1 MTGDKATKTAIAGG
15 ATSLLTL
22 RRILLVTGLLV
33 SGAVTWMLL
42 WTGDTYRNF
51 AIETL
56 NNSVSGTVNFF
67 VGSRIATDYAAKI
80 TPIANEWSRLGSL
93 VKSYQ
98 ENDQTR
104 MQAELDI
111 LSNAREVVQGDVN
124 LIDAIAYDQEFNEL
138 ATSKANL
145 GASVTDDP
153 EVKAFLANRQKA
165 EARKPASFMWATA
178 DGRPVFSLIL
188 PVGGFRAVGFLE
200 IITAPLPQ
208 LAGIGKVLG
217 GNFQIL
223 DNSGTVL
230 FESREAPAEAQ
241 VATETETETAPASTA
256 DATGAASEGSATEAA
271 SDTASPQSSISDTYR
286 AAVDVVISDGRGGVW
301 AEARFDRDVSDFY
314 AQTDSLRLL
323 SIEIL
328 VGVLL
333 AGWIAGWILLRTT
346 VLRNLRAFARAM
358 TSISSGDTNVILPVV
373 GNDEIG
379 EMKKALIALRESV
392 RQALILQ
399 NMVENTPTMTAM
411 IRPDGKPSYLNASAQ
426 LYLGG
431 TTATISGDFLNLG
444 PDFQTKLADPSN
456 LPFTEVIQTERGY
469 LDVLAAPVRDKD
481 DVLLGTMLAWNDV
494 SEREESKIAVTEMMA
509 EVSRVAQSV
518 TEQSEGLL
526 RLASELSNQSEN
538 TVQQSGSALDVSR
551 EAASNTRNVATAVE
565 ELSSSIAEINRQ
577 ATEASTVTGRAREE
591 AEESQRN
598 IGSLEKASAEIGSI
612 IDLINDIAH
621 RTKLLSLNATI
632 EAERAGEL
640 GKGFAVVANE
650 VKSLADQTANATGQI
665 GDLTTAIQEEVQ
677 KAAHSIS
684 TVGEVIHQV
693 NDIQSTIT
701 HSVDEQ
707 RRATGEISENVQ
719 RIAAGAG
726 SMDEMITFVNDGAQG
741 TGRNAHDLNTA
752 SHNLSEVARN
762 LSEKMR
768 EFSERM
774 KLT

>member
-1 MTGDKATKTAIAGG
+1 MTGDKAAKTAIAGG

-67 VGSRIATDYAAKI
+67 VGSRIATDYADKI

-104 MQAELDI
+104 MQAELNI

-124 LIDAIAYDQEFNEL
+124 LIGAISYDQEFNQL
-138 ATSKANL
+138 ATSEANL

-153 EVKAFLANRQKA
+153 DVKAYLIGRDKA
-165 EARKPASFMWATA
+165 EARKPASFMWATP

-200 IITAPLPQ
+200 VITDPLPQ

-223 DNSGTVL
+223 DNSGNVL
-230 FESREAPAEAQ
+230 FESLEAP
-241 VATETETETAPASTA
+241 TETETETAPPAEG
-256 DATGAASEGSATEAA
+256 DAATENSGDAA
-271 SDTASPQSSISDTYR
+271 PESSSDAPAPETAKAGDTHR
-286 AAVDVVISDGRGGVW
+286 AAVEVMISDGRGGVW

-333 AGWIAGWILLRTT
+333 AAWIVGWILLRTT
-346 VLRNLRAFARAM
+346 VLRNLRAFAGAM
-358 TSISSGDTNVILPVV
+358 TSISNGDTNVNLPNV

-411 IRPDGKPSYLNASAQ
+411 ILPDGKLSYLNASAQ
-426 LYLGG
+426 DYLGG

-444 PDFQTKLADPSN
+444 SELQAKLGNPNN
-456 LPFTEVIQTERGY
+456 LPFTEIIQTDRGY
-469 LDVLAAPVRDKD
+469 LDILAAPVRDKD
-481 DVLLGTMLAWNDV
+481 NVLLGTMLAWNDV
-494 SEREESKIAVTEMMA
+494 SEREESKIAVTELMA
-509 EVSRVAQSV
+509 EVARVAQSV

-526 RLASELSNQSEN
+526 SLASELTNQSEN
-538 TVQQSGSALDVSR
+538 TVQQSGGALDVSR

-598 IGSLEKASAEIGSI
+598 IGSLEKASSEIGSI

-650 VKSLADQTANATGQI
+650 VKSLADQTASATGQI
-665 GDLTTAIQEEVQ
+665 GDLTAAIQEEVQ

-701 HSVDEQ
+701 QSVDEQ

-726 SMDEMITFVNDGAQG
+726 SMDEMITFVNDGAQS
-741 TGRNAHDLNTA
+741 TGRSAHDLNTA

>member
-1 MTGDKATKTAIAGG
+1 MTGDKAAKTAISGG
-15 ATSLLTL
+15 ANSLLTL

-104 MQAELDI
+104 MKAELDI
-111 LSNAREVVQGDVN
+111 LSNAREVVQGDVH
-124 LIDAIAYDQEFNEL
+124 LIDAISYDQEFNQLTRSE
-138 ATSKANL
+138 ADL
-145 GASVTDDP
+145 GASVTDNPD
-153 EVKAFLANRQKA
+153 VKAYLTSREKA
-165 EARKPASFMWATA
+165 EARKPASFMWATP

-200 IITAPLPQ
+200 VITDPLPQ
-208 LAGIGKVLG
+208 LDGIGKVLG
-217 GNFQIL
+217 GNFEIL
-223 DNSGTVL
+223 DNSGAVL
-230 FESREAPAEAQ
+230 FESLENETPRAE
-241 VATETETETAPASTA
+241 ETATDSNKDADNDTA
-256 DATGAASEGSATEAA
+256 DTTAN
-271 SDTASPQSSISDTYR
+271 SDVATYR
-286 AAVDVVISDGRGGVW
+286 AAVDVTIADGRGGVW
-301 AEARFDRDVSDFY
+301 ATARFDRDVSDFY
-314 AQTDSLRLL
+314 AQTDNLRTL
-323 SIEIL
+323 SIQIL

-333 AGWIAGWILLRTT
+333 AGWIVGWILLRST

-358 TSISSGDTNVILPVV
+358 TAISKGDTNVALPEV

-411 IRPDGKPSYLNASAQ
+411 ILPDGKLSYLNASAQ
-426 LYLGG
+426 TFLGG
-431 TTATISGDFLNLG
+431 DISSITGDFLDLG
-444 PDFQTKLADPSN
+444 AEFQTKLGDPSN
-456 LPFTEVIQTERGY
+456 LPFSEVIQTDRGY
-469 LDVLAAPVRDKD
+469 LDILAAPVRDKD
-481 DVLLGTMLAWNDV
+481 NVLLGTMLAWNDV
-494 SEREESKIAVTEMMA
+494 SEREESRIAVTEMMA
-509 EVSRVAQSV
+509 EVARVAQSV

-526 RLASELSNQSEN
+526 KLASELTNQSEN
-538 TVQQSGSALDVSR
+538 TIQQSGSALDVSR

-577 ATEASTVTGRAREE
+577 ATEASDVTGRAREE

-598 IGSLEKASAEIGSI
+598 IVSLEKASSEIGSI

-665 GDLTTAIQEEVQ
+665 GDLTAAIQQEVQ

-719 RIAAGAG
+719 RIADGAG
-726 SMDEMITFVNDGAQG
+726 SMDELITLVNDGAQG

-752 SHNLSEVARN
+752 SHKLSEVAHN

-768 EFSERM
+768 AFSERM

>member
-1 MTGDKATKTAIAGG
+1 MTGEKAAKTAKSGG
-15 ATSLLTL
+15 VTSLLTL
-22 RRILLVTGLLV
+22 RRILLVIGLLV

-51 AIETL
+51 AVETL

-67 VGSRIATDYAAKI
+67 VGSRVATDYADKI

-104 MQAELDI
+104 MKAELDI
-111 LSNAREVVQGDVN
+111 LSNAREVVQGDVL
-124 LIDAIAYDQEFNEL
+124 LIDAISYDQEFNQL

-145 GASVTDDP
+145 GSSVTDDP
-153 EVKAFLANRQKA
+153 EVKAFLVGRDKG
-165 EARKPASFMWATA
+165 EARKPASFMWTTPE
-178 DGRPVFSLIL
+178 GRPVFSLVL

-200 IITAPLPQ
+200 VITDPLPQ
-208 LAGIGKVLG
+208 LEGIGKVLG

-223 DNSGTVL
+223 DNSGAVL
-230 FESREAPAEAQ
+230 FESLEDG
-241 VATETETETAPASTA
+241 S
-256 DATGAASEGSATEAA
+256 ASEGGEVLSEAEAGTEGEQAATSEDAVD
-271 SDTASPQSSISDTYR
+271 DTGTTHR
-286 AAVDVVISDGRGGVW
+286 AAVDVTISDGRGGVW
-301 AEARFDRDVSDFY
+301 AEARFDRDITDFF
-314 AQTDSLRLL
+314 AQTDDLRTL

-328 VGVLL
+328 IGVLL
-333 AGWIAGWILLRTT
+333 AAWVAGWVLLRTT
-346 VLRNLRAFARAM
+346 VFRNLRGFARAM
-358 TSISSGDTNVILPVV
+358 TSISEGDINVSLPRV
-373 GNDEIG
+373 GSDEIG
-379 EMKKALIALRESV
+379 DMRKALVALRESV
-392 RQALILQ
+392 RQAMILQ
-399 NMVENTPTMTAM
+399 NMVENTPTMTAL
-411 IRPDGKPSYLNASAQ
+411 ISPEGKLTYLNASAQ
-426 LYLGG
+426 EYVGG
-431 TTATISGDFLNLG
+431 TASSVSGDFLKLG
-444 PDFQTKLADPSN
+444 PDFQAKLSNPNN
-456 LPFTEVIQTERGY
+456 LPFNDVIKTERDY

-481 DVLLGTMLAWNDV
+481 NVLLGTMLAWNAV
-494 SEREESKIAVTEMMA
+494 TQREESKIAVAEMMA
-509 EVSRVAQSV
+509 EVARVAQSV

-526 RLASELSNQSEN
+526 SLASELTSQSES
-538 TVQQSGSALDVSR
+538 TVQQSGDALGVSR
-551 EAASNTRNVATAVE
+551 EAASNTQNVATAVE

-577 ATEASTVTGRAREE
+577 ATEASDVTGRAQQQ

-598 IGSLEKASAEIGSI
+598 IGSLEKASSEIGSI

-665 GDLTTAIQEEVQ
+665 GDLTNAIQQEVQ
-677 KAAHSIS
+677 KAAQSIS
-684 TVGEVIHQV
+684 MVGDVIHQV

-707 RRATGEISENVQ
+707 RRATSEISENVQ
-719 RIAAGAG
+719 RIAEGAG
-726 SMDEMITFVNDGAQG
+726 SMDQMIRFVNDGAQG

-752 SHNLSEVARN
+752 SHQLSEVARN

>member
-1 MTGDKATKTAIAGG
+1 
-15 ATSLLTL
+15 
-22 RRILLVTGLLV
+22 
-33 SGAVTWMLL
+33 MLL

-67 VGSRIATDYAAKI
+67 VGSRIATDYADKI

-104 MQAELDI
+104 MQAELNI

-124 LIDAIAYDQEFNEL
+124 LIAAISYDQEFNQL
-138 ATSKANL
+138 ATSEANL
-145 GASVTDDP
+145 GASVTDDAD
-153 EVKAFLANRQKA
+153 VKAYLIGRDKA
-165 EARKPASFMWATA
+165 EARKPASFMWATP

-200 IITAPLPQ
+200 VITDPLPQ

-223 DNSGTVL
+223 DNSGNVL
-230 FESREAPAEAQ
+230 FESLEAPAEAEAEATPAAEGDA
-241 VATETETETAPASTA
+241 ATENGGDAAPEASNDAPEPETSKA
-256 DATGAASEGSATEAA
+256 G
-271 SDTASPQSSISDTYR
+271 DTHR
-286 AAVDVVISDGRGGVW
+286 AAVEVMISDGRGGVW

-333 AGWIAGWILLRTT
+333 AAWIVGWILLRTT
-346 VLRNLRAFARAM
+346 VLRNLRAFAGAM
-358 TSISSGDTNVILPVV
+358 TSISNGDTNVNLPNV

-411 IRPDGKPSYLNASAQ
+411 ILPDGKLSYLNASAQ
-426 LYLGG
+426 EYLGG

-444 PDFQTKLADPSN
+444 SDFQAKLANPNN
-456 LPFTEVIQTERGY
+456 LPFTEIIQTDRGY
-469 LDVLAAPVRDKD
+469 LDILAAPVRDKD
-481 DVLLGTMLAWNDV
+481 NVLLGTMLAWNDV
-494 SEREESKIAVTEMMA
+494 SEREESKIAVTELMA
-509 EVSRVAQSV
+509 EVARVAQSV

-526 RLASELSNQSEN
+526 SLASELTNQSEN
-538 TVQQSGSALDVSR
+538 TVQQSGGALDVSR

-598 IGSLEKASAEIGSI
+598 IGSLEKASSEIGSI

-650 VKSLADQTANATGQI
+650 VKSLADQTASATGQI
-665 GDLTTAIQEEVQ
+665 GDLTAAIQEEVQ

-701 HSVDEQ
+701 QSVDEQ

-726 SMDEMITFVNDGAQG
+726 SMDEMITFVNDGAQS
-741 TGRNAHDLNTA
+741 TGRSAHDLNTA

>member
-1 MTGDKATKTAIAGG
+1 
-15 ATSLLTL
+15 
-22 RRILLVTGLLV
+22 
-33 SGAVTWMLL
+33 MLL

-67 VGSRIATDYAAKI
+67 VGSRIATDYADKI

-104 MQAELDI
+104 MQAELNI

-124 LIDAIAYDQEFNEL
+124 LIAAISYDQEFNQL
-138 ATSKANL
+138 ATSEANL

-153 EVKAFLANRQKA
+153 DVKAYLIGRDKA
-165 EARKPASFMWATA
+165 EARKPASFMWATP

-200 IITAPLPQ
+200 VITDPLPQ

-223 DNSGTVL
+223 DNSGNVL
-230 FESREAPAEAQ
+230 FESLEAPAA
-241 VATETETETAPASTA
+241 AETETAPPAEGDAAPENAGDAAPEASS
-256 DATGAASEGSATEAA
+256 DAPEAETGTH
-271 SDTASPQSSISDTYR
+271 R
-286 AAVDVVISDGRGGVW
+286 AAVEVMISDGRGGVW

-333 AGWIAGWILLRTT
+333 AAWIVGWILLRTT
-346 VLRNLRAFARAM
+346 VLRNLRAFAGAM
-358 TSISSGDTNVILPVV
+358 TSISNGDTNVNLPNV

-411 IRPDGKPSYLNASAQ
+411 ILPDGKLSYLNASAQ
-426 LYLGG
+426 DYLGG

-444 PDFQTKLADPSN
+444 SEFQAKLANPNN
-456 LPFTEVIQTERGY
+456 LPFTEVIQTDRGY
-469 LDVLAAPVRDKD
+469 LDILAAPVRDKD
-481 DVLLGTMLAWNDV
+481 NVLLGTMLAWNDV
-494 SEREESKIAVTEMMA
+494 SEREESKIAVTELMA
-509 EVSRVAQSV
+509 EVARVAQSV

-526 RLASELSNQSEN
+526 SLASELTNQSEN
-538 TVQQSGSALDVSR
+538 TVQQSGGALDVSR
-551 EAASNTRNVATAVE
+551 ETASNTRNVATAVE

-598 IGSLEKASAEIGSI
+598 IGSLEKASSEIGSI
-612 IDLINDIAH
+612 INLINDIAH

-650 VKSLADQTANATGQI
+650 VKSLADQTASATGQI
-665 GDLTTAIQEEVQ
+665 GDLTAAIQEEVQ

-701 HSVDEQ
+701 QSVDEQ

-726 SMDEMITFVNDGAQG
+726 SMDEMITFVNDGAQS
-741 TGRNAHDLNTA
+741 TGRSAHDLNTA

>member
-1 MTGDKATKTAIAGG
+1 
-15 ATSLLTL
+15 
-22 RRILLVTGLLV
+22 
-33 SGAVTWMLL
+33 MLL

-67 VGSRIATDYAAKI
+67 VGSRIATDYADKI

-104 MQAELDI
+104 MQAELNI

-124 LIDAIAYDQEFNEL
+124 LIGAISYDQEFNQL
-138 ATSKANL
+138 ATSEANL

-153 EVKAFLANRQKA
+153 DVKAYLIGRDKA
-165 EARKPASFMWATA
+165 EARKPASFMWATP

-200 IITAPLPQ
+200 VITDPLPQ

-223 DNSGTVL
+223 DNSGNVL
-230 FESREAPAEAQ
+230 FESLEAPAEAE
-241 VATETETETAPASTA
+241 AETAPTA
-256 DATGAASEGSATEAA
+256 EGDAAPENGGDATPEASN
-271 SDTASPQSSISDTYR
+271 DTPAPETAKAGDTHR
-286 AAVDVVISDGRGGVW
+286 AAVEVMISDGRGGVW

-333 AGWIAGWILLRTT
+333 AAWIVGWILLRTT
-346 VLRNLRAFARAM
+346 VLRNLRAFAGAM
-358 TSISSGDTNVILPVV
+358 TSISNGDTNVNLPNV

-411 IRPDGKPSYLNASAQ
+411 ILPDGKLSYLNASAQ
-426 LYLGG
+426 DYLGG

-444 PDFQTKLADPSN
+444 SDFQAKLANPNN
-456 LPFTEVIQTERGY
+456 LPFTEIIQTDRGY
-469 LDVLAAPVRDKD
+469 LDILAAPVRDKD
-481 DVLLGTMLAWNDV
+481 NVLLGTMLAWNDV
-494 SEREESKIAVTEMMA
+494 SEREESKIAVTELMA
-509 EVSRVAQSV
+509 EVARVAQSV

-526 RLASELSNQSEN
+526 SLASELTNQSEN
-538 TVQQSGSALDVSR
+538 TVQQSGGALDVSR

-598 IGSLEKASAEIGSI
+598 IGSLEKASSEIGSI

-650 VKSLADQTANATGQI
+650 VKSLADQTASATGQI
-665 GDLTTAIQEEVQ
+665 GDLTAAIQEEVQ

-701 HSVDEQ
+701 QSVDEQ

-726 SMDEMITFVNDGAQG
+726 SMDEMITFVNDGAQS
-741 TGRNAHDLNTA
+741 TGRSAHDLNTA

>member
-1 MTGDKATKTAIAGG
+1 
-15 ATSLLTL
+15 
-22 RRILLVTGLLV
+22 
-33 SGAVTWMLL
+33 MLL

-67 VGSRIATDYAAKI
+67 VGSRIATDYADKI

-104 MQAELDI
+104 MQAELNI

-124 LIDAIAYDQEFNEL
+124 LIGAISYDQEFNQL
-138 ATSKANL
+138 ATSEANL

-153 EVKAFLANRQKA
+153 DVKAYLIGRDKA
-165 EARKPASFMWATA
+165 EARKPASFMWATP

-200 IITAPLPQ
+200 VITDPLPQ

-223 DNSGTVL
+223 DNSGNVL
-230 FESREAPAEAQ
+230 FESLEAPAAAEAEAAPTAEGDAAPENAGDAAPEASNE
-241 VATETETETAPASTA
+241 VPAPETAKA
-256 DATGAASEGSATEAA
+256 G
-271 SDTASPQSSISDTYR
+271 DTHR
-286 AAVDVVISDGRGGVW
+286 AAVEVMISDGRGGVW

-333 AGWIAGWILLRTT
+333 AAWIVGWILLRTT
-346 VLRNLRAFARAM
+346 VLRNLRAFAGAM
-358 TSISSGDTNVILPVV
+358 TSISNGDTNVNLPNV

-411 IRPDGKPSYLNASAQ
+411 ILPDGKLSYLNASAQ
-426 LYLGG
+426 DYLGG

-444 PDFQTKLADPSN
+444 SEFQAKLANPNN
-456 LPFTEVIQTERGY
+456 LPFTEIIQTDRGY
-469 LDVLAAPVRDKD
+469 LDILAAPVRDKD
-481 DVLLGTMLAWNDV
+481 NVLLGTMLAWNDV
-494 SEREESKIAVTEMMA
+494 SEREESKIAVTELMA
-509 EVSRVAQSV
+509 EVARVAQSV

-526 RLASELSNQSEN
+526 SLASELTNQSEN
-538 TVQQSGSALDVSR
+538 TVQQSGGALDVSR

-598 IGSLEKASAEIGSI
+598 IGSLEKASSEIGSI

-665 GDLTTAIQEEVQ
+665 GDLTAAIQEEVQ

-701 HSVDEQ
+701 QSVDEQ

-726 SMDEMITFVNDGAQG
+726 SMDEMITFVNDGAQS
-741 TGRNAHDLNTA
+741 TGRSAHDLNTA

>member
-1 MTGDKATKTAIAGG
+1 
-15 ATSLLTL
+15 
-22 RRILLVTGLLV
+22 
-33 SGAVTWMLL
+33 MLL

-67 VGSRIATDYAAKI
+67 VGSRIATDYADKI

-104 MQAELDI
+104 MKAELNI

-124 LIDAIAYDQEFNEL
+124 LLDAVSYDQEFNQL
-138 ATSKANL
+138 AISDANL
-145 GASVTDDP
+145 GASVTDNPD
-153 EVKAFLANRQKA
+153 VKAFLTGREKA
-165 EARKPASFMWATA
+165 EARKPASFMWATP

-200 IITAPLPQ
+200 VITDPLPQ
-208 LAGIGKVLG
+208 LEGIGKVLG

-223 DNSGTVL
+223 DSSGTVL
-230 FESREAPAEAQ
+230 FESLEAPAEAQ
-241 VATETETETAPASTA
+241 AGAAPAGDATAENADAAAPAENPEAPETEAKPA
-256 DATGAASEGSATEAA
+256 DTGGTHR
-271 SDTASPQSSISDTYR
+271 T
-286 AAVDVVISDGRGGVW
+286 AVDVVISDGRGGVW
-301 AEARFDRDVSDFY
+301 AEASFDRDVSDFY

-333 AGWIAGWILLRTT
+333 AGWIVGWILLRTT

-358 TSISSGDTNVILPVV
+358 TSISNGDTNVTLPDV
-373 GNDEIG
+373 GKDEIG

-392 RQALILQ
+392 RQAMILQ

-411 IRPDGKPSYLNASAQ
+411 ILPDGKLSYLNASAQ
-426 LYLGG
+426 DYLGG
-431 TTATISGDFLNLG
+431 TTETISGDFLHLG
-444 PDFQTKLADPSN
+444 AEFQTKLANPNN
-456 LPFTEVIQTERGY
+456 LPFTEIIQTERGY

-481 DVLLGTMLAWNDV
+481 NVLLGTMLAWNDV

-509 EVSRVAQSV
+509 EVARVAQSV

-526 RLASELSNQSEN
+526 SLANELTSQSEN
-538 TVQQSGSALDVSR
+538 TVQQSGSALEVSR
-551 EAASNTRNVATAVE
+551 DAASNTQNVATAVE

-577 ATEASTVTGRAREE
+577 ATEASNVTGRAREE

-665 GDLTTAIQEEVQ
+665 GDLTAAIQQEVQ
-677 KAAHSIS
+677 KAAQSIS

-693 NDIQSTIT
+693 NDIQLTIT

-752 SHNLSEVARN
+752 SHNLSEVAHN

>member
-1 MTGDKATKTAIAGG
+1 MTGDKAAKTAISEG
-15 ATSLLTL
+15 AASLLTL

-51 AIETL
+51 AVETL

-67 VGSRIATDYAAKI
+67 VGSRVATDYGDKI

-104 MQAELDI
+104 MKAELDI
-111 LSNAREVVQGDVN
+111 LSNAREVVQGDLN
-124 LIDAIAYDQEFNEL
+124 LIEAVAYDQEFNQL
-138 ATSKANL
+138 ATSQANL
-145 GASVTDDP
+145 GSSITDDP
-153 EVKAFLANRQKA
+153 EIKAYLMGRDKG
-165 EARKPASFMWATA
+165 EARKPASFMWSTP

-200 IITAPLPQ
+200 IITDPLPT

-223 DNSGTVL
+223 DNSGAVL
-230 FESREAPAEAQ
+230 FESLEDGAAEEGG
-241 VATETETETAPASTA
+241 VAVSEPDESAEGQGDAGSSTT
-256 DATGAASEGSATEAA
+256 DTPKTPATGTH
-271 SDTASPQSSISDTYR
+271 R
-286 AAVDVVISDGRGGVW
+286 AAVDVTISDGRGGVW
-301 AEARFDRDVSDFY
+301 AEARFDRDISDFY
-314 AQTDSLRLL
+314 DQTDSLRTL

-333 AGWIAGWILLRTT
+333 AVWIAGWVLLRST
-346 VLRNLRAFARAM
+346 VFRNLRGFARAM
-358 TSISSGDTNVILPVV
+358 TSISQGDTNVNLPKV

-399 NMVENTPTMTAM
+399 NMVENTPTMTAL
-411 IRPDGKPSYLNASAQ
+411 ISPDGKLSYLNASAQ
-426 LYLGG
+426 EYVGG
-431 TTATISGDFLNLG
+431 TVGSVSEDFLKLG
-444 PDFQTKLADPSN
+444 ADFQAKLANPSN
-456 LPFTEVIQTERGY
+456 LPFSDVIQTDRDY
-469 LDVLAAPVRDKD
+469 LDILAAPVRDKD
-481 DVLLGTMLAWNDV
+481 NVLLGTMLAWNAV
-494 SEREESKIAVTEMMA
+494 TEREESRIAVSEMMV
-509 EVSRVAQSV
+509 EVARVAQSV

-526 RLASELSNQSEN
+526 SLASELTGQSES
-538 TVQQSGSALDVSR
+538 TAEHSGSALDVSR
-551 EAASNTRNVATAVE
+551 EAASNTQNVATAVE

-577 ATEASTVTGRAREE
+577 ASEASSVTGRAQME

-598 IGSLEKASAEIGSI
+598 IGSLEKASSEIGSI

-632 EAERAGEL
+632 EAERAGPL

-650 VKSLADQTANATGQI
+650 VKSLADQTASATGQI
-665 GDLTTAIQEEVQ
+665 GDLTAAIQQEVQ

-684 TVGEVIHQV
+684 TVGDVIHQV

-701 HSVDEQ
+701 QSVDEQ
-707 RRATGEISENVQ
+707 RRATSEISENVQ
-719 RIAAGAG
+719 RIAEGAG
-726 SMDEMITFVNDGAQG
+726 SMDQMIRFVNDGAQG

-752 SHNLSEVARN
+752 SHQLSEMARN
-762 LSEKMR
+762 LSNRMR

>member
-1 MTGDKATKTAIAGG
+1 MTGDKAAKTAIAGG

-67 VGSRIATDYAAKI
+67 VGSRIATDYADKI

-104 MQAELDI
+104 MQAELNI

-124 LIDAIAYDQEFNEL
+124 LIAAISYDQEFNQL
-138 ATSKANL
+138 ATSEANL

-153 EVKAFLANRQKA
+153 DVKAYLIGRDKA
-165 EARKPASFMWATA
+165 EARKPASFMWATP

-200 IITAPLPQ
+200 VITDPLPQ

-223 DNSGTVL
+223 DNSGNVL
-230 FESREAPAEAQ
+230 FESLEAPAEAEAEAAPPAEGDA
-241 VATETETETAPASTA
+241 ATENGGDAAPEASNDAPEAETAKA
-256 DATGAASEGSATEAA
+256 G
-271 SDTASPQSSISDTYR
+271 DTTHR
-286 AAVDVVISDGRGGVW
+286 AAVEVMISDGRGGVW

-333 AGWIAGWILLRTT
+333 AAWIVGWILLRTT
-346 VLRNLRAFARAM
+346 VLRNLRAFAGAM
-358 TSISSGDTNVILPVV
+358 TSISNGDTNVNLPNV

-411 IRPDGKPSYLNASAQ
+411 ILPDGKLSYLNASAQ
-426 LYLGG
+426 DYLGG

-444 PDFQTKLADPSN
+444 SDFQAKLANPNN
-456 LPFTEVIQTERGY
+456 LPFTEIIQTDRGY
-469 LDVLAAPVRDKD
+469 LDILAAPVRDKD
-481 DVLLGTMLAWNDV
+481 NVLLGTMLAWNDV
-494 SEREESKIAVTEMMA
+494 SEREESKIAVTELMA
-509 EVSRVAQSV
+509 EVARVAQSV

-526 RLASELSNQSEN
+526 SLASELTNQSEN
-538 TVQQSGSALDVSR
+538 TVQQSGGALDVSR

-598 IGSLEKASAEIGSI
+598 IGSLEKASSEIGSI

-650 VKSLADQTANATGQI
+650 VKSLADQTASATGQI
-665 GDLTTAIQEEVQ
+665 GDLTAAIQEEVQ

-701 HSVDEQ
+701 QSVDEQ

-726 SMDEMITFVNDGAQG
+726 SMDEMITFVNDGAQS
-741 TGRNAHDLNTA
+741 TGRSAHDLNTA

>member
-1 MTGDKATKTAIAGG
+1 MTGDKAAKTAISGG

-67 VGSRIATDYAAKI
+67 VGSRVATDYADKI

-104 MQAELDI
+104 MKAELDI
-111 LSNAREVVQGDVN
+111 LSNAREVVQGDLT
-124 LIDAIAYDQEFNEL
+124 LIDAIAYDTDFNQL

-153 EVKAFLANRQKA
+153 DVKAFLTGRDKG
-165 EARKPASFMWATA
+165 EARKPASFMWTTP

-200 IITAPLPQ
+200 VITDPLPT

-223 DNSGTVL
+223 DKSGTVL
-230 FESREAPAEAQ
+230 FESLEDGE
-241 VATETETETAPASTA
+241 
-256 DATGAASEGSATEAA
+256 ASEGGTAITQTEDSTDGESAENAQPADAGTTPAHTGE
-271 SDTASPQSSISDTYR
+271 THR
-286 AAVDVVISDGRGGVW
+286 AAVDVTISDGRGGIW
-301 AEARFDRDVSDFY
+301 AEAVFDRDISDFY
-314 AQTDSLRLL
+314 AQTDDLRAL

-328 VGVLL
+328 IGVLL
-333 AGWIAGWILLRTT
+333 AAWVAGWLLLRTT
-346 VLRNLRAFARAM
+346 VFRNLRAFSRAM
-358 TSISSGDTNVILPVV
+358 TSISEGDTNVDLPQV
-373 GNDEIG
+373 GSDEIG
-379 EMKKALIALRESV
+379 DMKKALIALRESV

-399 NMVENTPTMTAM
+399 NMVEHTPTMTAL
-411 IRPDGKPSYLNASAQ
+411 ITPDGKVGYLNASGQEYVGAPASS
-426 LYLGG
+426 L
-431 TTATISGDFLNLG
+431 SGDFLELG
-444 PDFQTKLADPSN
+444 ADFQSRLSNPAN
-456 LPFTEVIQTERGY
+456 LPFTEIIQNKRDY
-469 LDVLAAPVRDKD
+469 LEILAAPVLDKD
-481 DVLLGTMLAWNDV
+481 NALLGTMLAWNAV
-494 SEREESKIAVTEMMA
+494 TEREESKIAVTEMMA
-509 EVSRVAQSV
+509 EVARVAQSV

-526 RLASELSNQSEN
+526 ELASELTDQSQN
-538 TVQQSGSALDVSR
+538 TVQQSGGALDVSR
-551 EAASNTRNVATAVE
+551 EAASNTQNVATAVE

-577 ATEASTVTGRAREE
+577 ATEASDVTGRAQKE

-598 IGSLEKASAEIGSI
+598 IGSLEKASSEIGSI

-665 GDLTTAIQEEVQ
+665 GDLTTAIQQEVQ

-684 TVGEVIHQV
+684 TVGDVIHQV

-701 HSVDEQ
+701 QSVDEQ
-707 RRATGEISENVQ
+707 RRATSEISENVQ
-719 RIAAGAG
+719 RIAEGAG
-726 SMDEMITFVNDGAQG
+726 SMDEMIRFVNEGALG
-741 TGRNAHDLNTA
+741 TGRNAQDLNTA
-752 SHNLSEVARN
+752 SHQLSEMARN
-762 LSEKMR
+762 LSDRMR

>member
-1 MTGDKATKTAIAGG
+1 MTGDKAAKTAISGG
-15 ATSLLTL
+15 AASLLTL

-51 AIETL
+51 AVETL

-67 VGSRIATDYAAKI
+67 VGSRVATDYGAKI

-111 LSNAREVVQGDVN
+111 LSNAREVVQGDVE
-124 LIDAIAYDQEFNEL
+124 LIDAIAYDQEFNKL
-138 ATSKANL
+138 ANSEANL
-145 GASVTDDP
+145 GSSITDDP
-153 EVKAFLANRQKA
+153 DVKAFLIGRDKG
-165 EARKPASFMWATA
+165 EARKPASFMWSTP

-200 IITAPLPQ
+200 VITDPLPQ
-208 LAGIGKVLG
+208 LEGIGKVLG

-223 DNSGTVL
+223 NNSGDVL
-230 FESREAPAEAQ
+230 FESLEGSETAAPAAEAG
-241 VATETETETAPASTA
+241 AEA
-256 DATGAASEGSATEAA
+256 DAAEGSAEEAA
-271 SDTASPQSSISDTYR
+271 TDAPEAAPADDDMTTHR
-286 AAVDVVISDGRGGVW
+286 AAVEFAISDGRGGVW
-301 AEARFDRDVSDFY
+301 AEARFDRDITDFF
-314 AQTDSLRLL
+314 AQTDDLRTL

-333 AGWIAGWILLRTT
+333 AAWIVGWILLRTT

-358 TSISSGDTNVILPVV
+358 TSISKGDTNVDLPQV
-373 GNDEIG
+373 GGDEIG
-379 EMKKALIALRESV
+379 DMKKALIDLRESV

-399 NMVENTPTMTAM
+399 NMVENTPTMTVLVQ
-411 IRPDGKPSYLNASAQ
+411 PDGAIGYVNASAQ
-426 LYLGG
+426 KYTGG
-431 TTATISGDFLNLG
+431 TASSLSGDFLKLG
-444 PDFQTKLADPSN
+444 PEFQSKLSNPDN
-456 LPFTEVIQTERGY
+456 LPFTDVLSTDRGY

-481 DVLLGTMLAWNDV
+481 GVLLGTMLAWNDV
-494 SEREESKIAVTEMMA
+494 TEREESKAAVTEMMA
-509 EVSRVAQSV
+509 EVARVAQSV

-526 RLASELSNQSEN
+526 GLASELTSQSEN
-538 TVQQSGSALDVSR
+538 TAQHSGSALDVSR
-551 EAASNTRNVATAVE
+551 EAASNTQNVATAVE

-577 ATEASTVTGRAREE
+577 ATEASDVTGRAQQE

-598 IGSLEKASAEIGSI
+598 IGSLEKASSEIGSI

-650 VKSLADQTANATGQI
+650 VKSLADQTASATGQI
-665 GDLTTAIQEEVQ
+665 GDLTAAIQSEVQ

-684 TVGEVIHQV
+684 TVGDVIHQV

-707 RRATGEISENVQ
+707 RRATSEISENVQ
-719 RIAAGAG
+719 RIAEGAG
-726 SMDEMITFVNDGAQG
+726 SMDQMIRFVNDGAQG
-741 TGRNAHDLNTA
+741 TGRNAQDLNSA
-752 SHNLSEVARN
+752 SHQLSEVARN

-768 EFSERM
+768 QFSERM

>member
-1 MTGDKATKTAIAGG
+1 MTGDKAAKTAITEG
-15 ATSLLTL
+15 AASLLTL

-51 AIETL
+51 AVETL

-67 VGSRIATDYAAKI
+67 VGSRVATDYGDKI

-104 MQAELDI
+104 MKAELDI
-111 LSNAREVVQGDVN
+111 LSNAREVVQGDLN
-124 LIDAIAYDQEFNEL
+124 LIEAVAYDQEFNQL

-145 GASVTDDP
+145 GSSITDDP
-153 EVKAFLANRQKA
+153 DIKAYLIGRDKG
-165 EARKPASFMWATA
+165 EARKPASFMWSTP

-200 IITAPLPQ
+200 IITDPLPT

-223 DNSGTVL
+223 DNSGAVL
-230 FESREAPAEAQ
+230 FESLEDGAAEEGGAALPKTDEGANEQAVAADAADAGSNAADAPK
-241 VATETETETAPASTA
+241 TA
-256 DATGAASEGSATEAA
+256 DAG
-271 SDTASPQSSISDTYR
+271 PHHR
-286 AAVDVVISDGRGGVW
+286 AAVDVIISDGRGGIW
-301 AEARFDRDVSDFY
+301 AEARFDRDISDFY
-314 AQTDSLRLL
+314 EQTDNLRSL

-333 AGWIAGWILLRTT
+333 AVWIAGWVLLRTT
-346 VLRNLRAFARAM
+346 VFRSLRGFARAM
-358 TSISSGDTNVILPVV
+358 TAISQGDTNVNLPKV

-399 NMVENTPTMTAM
+399 NMVENTPTMTAL
-411 IRPDGKPSYLNASAQ
+411 ISPDGKLSYLNASAQ
-426 LYLGG
+426 EYVGG
-431 TTATISGDFLNLG
+431 TVGSVSEDFLKLG
-444 PDFQTKLADPSN
+444 PDFQTKLANPAN
-456 LPFTEVIQTERGY
+456 LPFSDVIQTERDY
-469 LDVLAAPVRDKD
+469 LDILAAPVRDKD
-481 DVLLGTMLAWNDV
+481 DVLLGTMLAWNAV
-494 SEREESKIAVTEMMA
+494 TEREESRIAVSEMMI
-509 EVSRVAQSV
+509 EVARVAQSV

-526 RLASELSNQSEN
+526 SLASELTGQSES
-538 TVQQSGSALDVSR
+538 TAQHSGSALDVSR
-551 EAASNTRNVATAVE
+551 EAASNTQNVATAVE

-577 ATEASTVTGRAREE
+577 ASEASSVTGRAQQE

-598 IGSLEKASAEIGSI
+598 IGSLEKASSEIGSI

-632 EAERAGEL
+632 EAERAGPL

-650 VKSLADQTANATGQI
+650 VKSLADQTASATGQI
-665 GDLTTAIQEEVQ
+665 GDLTAAIQQEVQ

-684 TVGEVIHQV
+684 TVGDVIHQV

-701 HSVDEQ
+701 QSVDEQ
-707 RRATGEISENVQ
+707 RRATSEISENVQ
-719 RIAAGAG
+719 RIAEGAG
-726 SMDEMITFVNDGAQG
+726 SMDQMIRFVNDGAQG

-752 SHNLSEVARN
+752 SHQLSEMARN
-762 LSEKMR
+762 LSNRMR

>member
-1 MTGDKATKTAIAGG
+1 MTGDKAAKTAIAGG

-67 VGSRIATDYAAKI
+67 VGSRIATDYADKI

-104 MQAELDI
+104 MQAELNI

-124 LIDAIAYDQEFNEL
+124 LIGAISYDQEFNQL
-138 ATSKANL
+138 ATSEANL

-153 EVKAFLANRQKA
+153 DVKAYLIGRDKA
-165 EARKPASFMWATA
+165 EARKPASFMWATP

-200 IITAPLPQ
+200 VITDPLPQ

-223 DNSGTVL
+223 DNSGNVL
-230 FESREAPAEAQ
+230 FESLEAP
-241 VATETETETAPASTA
+241 TETETEAAPAAAGDADTENTGDAAPRASSDAPEGETA
-256 DATGAASEGSATEAA
+256 KAD
-271 SDTASPQSSISDTYR
+271 DTHR
-286 AAVDVVISDGRGGVW
+286 AAVEVMISDGRGGVW

-333 AGWIAGWILLRTT
+333 AAWIVGWILLRTT
-346 VLRNLRAFARAM
+346 VLRNLRAFAGAM
-358 TSISSGDTNVILPVV
+358 TSISNGDTNVNLPNV

-411 IRPDGKPSYLNASAQ
+411 ILPDGKLSYLNASAQ
-426 LYLGG
+426 DYLGG

-444 PDFQTKLADPSN
+444 SELQAKLGNPNN
-456 LPFTEVIQTERGY
+456 LPFTEIIQTDRGY
-469 LDVLAAPVRDKD
+469 LDILAAPVRDKD
-481 DVLLGTMLAWNDV
+481 NVLLGTMLAWNDV
-494 SEREESKIAVTEMMA
+494 SEREESKIAVTELMA
-509 EVSRVAQSV
+509 EVARVAQSV

-526 RLASELSNQSEN
+526 SLASELTNQSEN
-538 TVQQSGSALDVSR
+538 TVQQSGGALDVSR

-598 IGSLEKASAEIGSI
+598 IGSLEKASSEIGSI

-650 VKSLADQTANATGQI
+650 VKSLADQTASATGQI
-665 GDLTTAIQEEVQ
+665 GDLTAAIQEEVQ

-701 HSVDEQ
+701 QSVDEQ

-726 SMDEMITFVNDGAQG
+726 SMDEMITFVNDGAQS
-741 TGRNAHDLNTA
+741 TGRSAHDLNTA

>member
-1 MTGDKATKTAIAGG
+1 MTGDKAAKTAIAGG

-67 VGSRIATDYAAKI
+67 VGSRIATDYADKI

-104 MQAELDI
+104 MQAELNI

-124 LIDAIAYDQEFNEL
+124 LIAAISYDQEFNQL
-138 ATSKANL
+138 ATSEANL
-145 GASVTDDP
+145 GASVTDDAD
-153 EVKAFLANRQKA
+153 VKAYLIGRDKA
-165 EARKPASFMWATA
+165 EARKPASFMWATP

-200 IITAPLPQ
+200 VITDPLPQ

-223 DNSGTVL
+223 DNSGNVL
-230 FESREAPAEAQ
+230 FESLEAPAEAEAEATPAAEGDA
-241 VATETETETAPASTA
+241 ATENGGDAAPEASNDAPEPETSKA
-256 DATGAASEGSATEAA
+256 G
-271 SDTASPQSSISDTYR
+271 DTHR
-286 AAVDVVISDGRGGVW
+286 AAVEVMISDGRGGVW

-333 AGWIAGWILLRTT
+333 AAWIVGWILLRTT
-346 VLRNLRAFARAM
+346 VLRNLRAFAGAM
-358 TSISSGDTNVILPVV
+358 TSISNGDTNVNLPNV

-411 IRPDGKPSYLNASAQ
+411 ILPDGKLSYLNASAQ
-426 LYLGG
+426 EYLGG

-444 PDFQTKLADPSN
+444 SDFQAKLANPNN
-456 LPFTEVIQTERGY
+456 LPFTEIIQTDRGY
-469 LDVLAAPVRDKD
+469 LDILAAPVRDKD
-481 DVLLGTMLAWNDV
+481 NVLLGTMLAWNDV
-494 SEREESKIAVTEMMA
+494 SEREESKIAVTELMA
-509 EVSRVAQSV
+509 EVARVAQSV

-526 RLASELSNQSEN
+526 SLASELTNQSEN
-538 TVQQSGSALDVSR
+538 TVQQSGGALDVSR

-598 IGSLEKASAEIGSI
+598 IGSLEKASSEIGSI

-650 VKSLADQTANATGQI
+650 VKSLADQTASATGQI
-665 GDLTTAIQEEVQ
+665 GDLTAAIQEEVQ

-701 HSVDEQ
+701 QSVDEQ

-726 SMDEMITFVNDGAQG
+726 SMDEMITFVNDGAQS
-741 TGRNAHDLNTA
+741 TGRSAHDLNTA

>member
-1 MTGDKATKTAIAGG
+1 MTGDKAAKTAIAGG

-67 VGSRIATDYAAKI
+67 VGSRIATDYADKI

-104 MQAELDI
+104 MQAELNI

-124 LIDAIAYDQEFNEL
+124 LIGAISYDQEFNQL
-138 ATSKANL
+138 ATSEANL

-153 EVKAFLANRQKA
+153 DVKAYLIGRDKA
-165 EARKPASFMWATA
+165 EARKPASFMWATP

-200 IITAPLPQ
+200 VITDPLPQ

-223 DNSGTVL
+223 DNSGNVL
-230 FESREAPAEAQ
+230 FESLEAPAAAEAEAAPTAEGDAAPENAGDAAPEASNE
-241 VATETETETAPASTA
+241 VPAPETAKA
-256 DATGAASEGSATEAA
+256 G
-271 SDTASPQSSISDTYR
+271 DTHR
-286 AAVDVVISDGRGGVW
+286 AAVEVMISDGRGGVW

-333 AGWIAGWILLRTT
+333 AAWIVGWILLRTT
-346 VLRNLRAFARAM
+346 VLRNLRAFAGAM
-358 TSISSGDTNVILPVV
+358 TSISNGDTNVNLPNV

-411 IRPDGKPSYLNASAQ
+411 ILPDGKLSYLNASAQ
-426 LYLGG
+426 DYLGG

-444 PDFQTKLADPSN
+444 SEFQAKLANPNN
-456 LPFTEVIQTERGY
+456 LPFTEIIQTDRGY
-469 LDVLAAPVRDKD
+469 LDILAAPVRDKD
-481 DVLLGTMLAWNDV
+481 NVLLGTMLAWNDV
-494 SEREESKIAVTEMMA
+494 SEREESKIAVTELMA
-509 EVSRVAQSV
+509 EVARVAQSV

-526 RLASELSNQSEN
+526 SLASELTNQSEN
-538 TVQQSGSALDVSR
+538 TVQQSGGALDVSR

-598 IGSLEKASAEIGSI
+598 IGSLEKASSEIGSI

-665 GDLTTAIQEEVQ
+665 GDLTAAIQEEVQ

-701 HSVDEQ
+701 QSVDEQ

-726 SMDEMITFVNDGAQG
+726 SMDEMITFVNDGAQS
-741 TGRNAHDLNTA
+741 TGRSAHDLNTA

>member
-1 MTGDKATKTAIAGG
+1 MTGDKAAKTAISEG
-15 ATSLLTL
+15 AASLLTL

-51 AIETL
+51 AVETL

-67 VGSRIATDYAAKI
+67 VGSRVATDYGDKI

-104 MQAELDI
+104 MKAELDI
-111 LSNAREVVQGDVN
+111 LSNAREVVQGDLN
-124 LIDAIAYDQEFNEL
+124 LIEAVAYDQEFNQL
-138 ATSKANL
+138 ATSQANL
-145 GASVTDDP
+145 GSSITDDP
-153 EVKAFLANRQKA
+153 EIKAYLMGRDKG
-165 EARKPASFMWATA
+165 EARKPASFMWSTP
-178 DGRPVFSLIL
+178 DGRPVFSLVL

-200 IITAPLPQ
+200 IITDPLPT

-223 DNSGTVL
+223 DNSGAVL
-230 FESREAPAEAQ
+230 FESLEDGAAEEGG
-241 VATETETETAPASTA
+241 VAVSEPDESAEGQA
-256 DATGAASEGSATEAA
+256 DAGTSVTDAPKTPATGTH
-271 SDTASPQSSISDTYR
+271 R
-286 AAVDVVISDGRGGVW
+286 AAVDVTISDGRGGVW
-301 AEARFDRDVSDFY
+301 AEARFDRDISDFY
-314 AQTDSLRLL
+314 DQTDSLRTL

-333 AGWIAGWILLRTT
+333 AVWIAGWVLLRST
-346 VLRNLRAFARAM
+346 VFRNLRGFARAM
-358 TSISSGDTNVILPVV
+358 TSISQGDTNVNLPKV

-399 NMVENTPTMTAM
+399 NMVENTPTMTAL
-411 IRPDGKPSYLNASAQ
+411 ISPDGKLSYLNASAQ
-426 LYLGG
+426 EYVGG
-431 TTATISGDFLNLG
+431 TVGSVSEDFLKLG
-444 PDFQTKLADPSN
+444 ADFQAKLANPAN
-456 LPFTEVIQTERGY
+456 LPFSDVIQTDRDY
-469 LDVLAAPVRDKD
+469 LDILAAPVRDKD
-481 DVLLGTMLAWNDV
+481 NVLLGTMLAWNAV
-494 SEREESKIAVTEMMA
+494 TEREESRIAVSEMMV
-509 EVSRVAQSV
+509 EVARVAQSV

-526 RLASELSNQSEN
+526 SLASELTGQSES
-538 TVQQSGSALDVSR
+538 TAEHSGSALDVSR
-551 EAASNTRNVATAVE
+551 EAASNTQNVATAVE

-577 ATEASTVTGRAREE
+577 ASEASSVTGRAQQE

-598 IGSLEKASAEIGSI
+598 IGSLEKASSEIGSI

-632 EAERAGEL
+632 EAERAGPL

-650 VKSLADQTANATGQI
+650 VKSLADQTASATGQI
-665 GDLTTAIQEEVQ
+665 GDLTAAIQQEVQ

-684 TVGEVIHQV
+684 TVGDVIHQV

-701 HSVDEQ
+701 QSVDEQ
-707 RRATGEISENVQ
+707 RRATSEISENVQ
-719 RIAAGAG
+719 RIAEGAG
-726 SMDEMITFVNDGAQG
+726 SMDQMIRFVNDGAQG

-752 SHNLSEVARN
+752 SHQLSEMARN
-762 LSEKMR
+762 LSNRMR

>member
-1 MTGDKATKTAIAGG
+1 MTGDKAAKTAIAGG

-67 VGSRIATDYAAKI
+67 VGSRIATDYADKI

-104 MQAELDI
+104 MQAELNI

-124 LIDAIAYDQEFNEL
+124 LIGAISYDQEFNQL
-138 ATSKANL
+138 ATSEANL

-153 EVKAFLANRQKA
+153 DVKAYLIGRDKA
-165 EARKPASFMWATA
+165 EARKPASFMWATP

-200 IITAPLPQ
+200 VITDPLPQ

-223 DNSGTVL
+223 DNSGNVL
-230 FESREAPAEAQ
+230 FESLEAPAEAE
-241 VATETETETAPASTA
+241 AETAPTA
-256 DATGAASEGSATEAA
+256 EGDAAPENGGDATPEASN
-271 SDTASPQSSISDTYR
+271 DTPAPETAKAGDTHR
-286 AAVDVVISDGRGGVW
+286 AAVEVMISDGRGGVW

-333 AGWIAGWILLRTT
+333 AAWIVGWILLRTT
-346 VLRNLRAFARAM
+346 VLRNLRAFAGAM
-358 TSISSGDTNVILPVV
+358 TSISNGDTNVNLPNV

-411 IRPDGKPSYLNASAQ
+411 ILPDGKLSYLNASAQ
-426 LYLGG
+426 DYLGG

-444 PDFQTKLADPSN
+444 SDFQAKLANPNN
-456 LPFTEVIQTERGY
+456 LPFTEIIQTDRGY
-469 LDVLAAPVRDKD
+469 LDILAAPVRDKD
-481 DVLLGTMLAWNDV
+481 NVLLGTMLAWNDV
-494 SEREESKIAVTEMMA
+494 SEREESKIAVTELMA
-509 EVSRVAQSV
+509 EVARVAQSV

-526 RLASELSNQSEN
+526 SLASELTNQSEN
-538 TVQQSGSALDVSR
+538 TVQQSGGALDVSR

-598 IGSLEKASAEIGSI
+598 IGSLEKASSEIGSI

-650 VKSLADQTANATGQI
+650 VKSLADQTASATGQI
-665 GDLTTAIQEEVQ
+665 GDLTAAIQEEVQ

-701 HSVDEQ
+701 QSVDEQ

-726 SMDEMITFVNDGAQG
+726 SMDEMITFVNDGAQS
-741 TGRNAHDLNTA
+741 TGRSAHDLNTA

>member
-1 MTGDKATKTAIAGG
+1 MTGDKAAKTAIAGG

-51 AIETL
+51 AVETL

-67 VGSRIATDYAAKI
+67 VGSRVAADYADKI

-104 MQAELDI
+104 MKAELDI
-111 LSNAREVVQGDVN
+111 LSNAREVVQGDIN
-124 LIDAIAYDQEFNEL
+124 LIDAIAYDQDFNQL

-145 GASVTDDP
+145 GSSATDDAD
-153 EVKAFLANRQKA
+153 VKAFLTGRDKG
-165 EARKPASFMWATA
+165 EARKPASFMWTTPE
-178 DGRPVFSLIL
+178 GRPVFSLIL
-188 PVGGFRAVGFLE
+188 PVGGFRAVGYLE
-200 IITAPLPQ
+200 VITDPLPT

-223 DNSGTVL
+223 DKSGAVL
-230 FESREAPAEAQ
+230 FESLEDGAADEGGVALP
-241 VATETETETAPASTA
+241 ATEDAQEGIAAPESGT
-256 DATGAASEGSATEAA
+256 SEGAKDSISATH
-271 SDTASPQSSISDTYR
+271 R
-286 AAVDVVISDGRGGVW
+286 AAVDVAISDGRGGIW
-301 AEARFDRDVSDFY
+301 AEAVFDRDISDFY
-314 AQTDSLRLL
+314 AQTDDLRTL

-328 VGVLL
+328 IGVLL
-333 AGWIAGWILLRTT
+333 AAWIAGWVLLRTT
-346 VLRNLRAFARAM
+346 VFRNLRAFARAM
-358 TSISSGDTNVILPVV
+358 TSISEGDTNVSLPQV
-373 GNDEIG
+373 GSDEIG
-379 EMKKALIALRESV
+379 EMKKALIALRSSV

-399 NMVENTPTMTAM
+399 NMVEHTPTMTAL
-411 IRPDGKPSYLNASAQ
+411 ITPDGDVGYLNASAQ
-426 LYLGG
+426 DYVGG
-431 TTATISGDFLNLG
+431 TASTVSGDFLELG
-444 PDFQTKLADPSN
+444 TDFQSRLSNPDN
-456 LPFTEVIQTERGY
+456 LPFTEIIRNKRDY
-469 LDVLAAPVRDKD
+469 LEILAAPVRDKD
-481 DVLLGTMLAWNDV
+481 NALLGTMLAWNAV
-494 SEREESKIAVTEMMA
+494 TEREESKIAVTEMMA
-509 EVSRVAQSV
+509 EVARVAQSV

-526 RLASELSNQSEN
+526 ELASELTDQSQN
-538 TVQQSGSALDVSR
+538 TVQQSGGALDVSR
-551 EAASNTRNVATAVE
+551 EAASNTQNVATAVE

-577 ATEASTVTGRAREE
+577 ATEASDVTGRAQKE

-598 IGSLEKASAEIGSI
+598 IGSLEKASSEIGSI

-650 VKSLADQTANATGQI
+650 VKSLADQTASATGQI
-665 GDLTTAIQEEVQ
+665 GDLTTAIQQEVQ
-677 KAAHSIS
+677 KAAQSIS
-684 TVGEVIHQV
+684 TVGDVIHQV

-707 RRATGEISENVQ
+707 RRATSEISENVQ
-719 RIAAGAG
+719 RIAEGAG
-726 SMDEMITFVNDGAQG
+726 SMDEMIRFVNEGALG
-741 TGRNAHDLNTA
+741 TGRNAQDLNTA
-752 SHNLSEVARN
+752 SHQLSEMARN
-762 LSEKMR
+762 LSDRMR

>member
-1 MTGDKATKTAIAGG
+1 MTGDKAAKTAIAGG

-67 VGSRIATDYAAKI
+67 VGSRIAADYADKI

-104 MQAELDI
+104 MKAELNI

-124 LIDAIAYDQEFNEL
+124 LLDAVSYDQEFNQL
-138 ATSKANL
+138 ATSDANL
-145 GASVTDDP
+145 GASVTDNPD
-153 EVKAFLANRQKA
+153 VKAFLIGREKA
-165 EARKPASFMWATA
+165 EARKPASFMWATP

-200 IITAPLPQ
+200 VITDPLPQ
-208 LAGIGKVLG
+208 LEGIGKVLG

-230 FESREAPAEAQ
+230 FESLEAPAEAQ
-241 VATETETETAPASTA
+241 AEAAPAGDAAAENA
-256 DATGAASEGSATEAA
+256 DAAAPAESAEAPEGEAKPA
-271 SDTASPQSSISDTYR
+271 DVGGTHR

-333 AGWIAGWILLRTT
+333 AGWIVGWILLRTT

-358 TSISSGDTNVILPVV
+358 TSISNGDTNVTLPDV
-373 GNDEIG
+373 GKDEIG

-392 RQALILQ
+392 RQAMILQ

-411 IRPDGKPSYLNASAQ
+411 ILPDGKLSYLNASAQ
-426 LYLGG
+426 DYLGG
-431 TTATISGDFLNLG
+431 TTETISGDFLHLG
-444 PDFQTKLADPSN
+444 AEFQTKLANPNN
-456 LPFTEVIQTERGY
+456 LPFSEIIQTERGY

-481 DVLLGTMLAWNDV
+481 NVLLGTMLAWNDV

-509 EVSRVAQSV
+509 EVARVAQSV

-526 RLASELSNQSEN
+526 SLANELTSQSEN
-538 TVQQSGSALDVSR
+538 TVQQSGSALEVSR
-551 EAASNTRNVATAVE
+551 DAASNTQNVATAVE

-577 ATEASTVTGRAREE
+577 ATEASNVTGRAREE

-665 GDLTTAIQEEVQ
+665 GDLTAAIQQEVQ
-677 KAAHSIS
+677 KAAQSIS

>member
-1 MTGDKATKTAIAGG
+1 MTGDKAAKTAISEG
-15 ATSLLTL
+15 AASLLTL

-51 AIETL
+51 AVETL

-67 VGSRIATDYAAKI
+67 VGSRVATDYGDKI

-104 MQAELDI
+104 MKAELDI
-111 LSNAREVVQGDVN
+111 LSNAREVVQGDLN
-124 LIDAIAYDQEFNEL
+124 LIEAVAYDQEFNQL
-138 ATSKANL
+138 ATSQANL
-145 GASVTDDP
+145 GSSITDDP
-153 EVKAFLANRQKA
+153 EIKAYLMGRDKG
-165 EARKPASFMWATA
+165 EARKPASFMWSTP
-178 DGRPVFSLIL
+178 DGRPVFSLVL

-200 IITAPLPQ
+200 IITDPLPT

-223 DNSGTVL
+223 DNSGAVL
-230 FESREAPAEAQ
+230 FESLEDGAAEEGG
-241 VATETETETAPASTA
+241 VAVSEPDESAEGQA
-256 DATGAASEGSATEAA
+256 DAGTSVTDTPKTPATGTH
-271 SDTASPQSSISDTYR
+271 R
-286 AAVDVVISDGRGGVW
+286 AAVDVTISDGRGGVW
-301 AEARFDRDVSDFY
+301 AEARFDRDISDFY
-314 AQTDSLRLL
+314 DQTDSLRTL

-333 AGWIAGWILLRTT
+333 AVWIAGWVLLRST
-346 VLRNLRAFARAM
+346 VFRNLRGFARAM
-358 TSISSGDTNVILPVV
+358 TSISQGDTNVNLPKV

-399 NMVENTPTMTAM
+399 NMVENTPTMTAL
-411 IRPDGKPSYLNASAQ
+411 ISPDGKLSYLNASAQ
-426 LYLGG
+426 EYVGG
-431 TTATISGDFLNLG
+431 AVGSVSEDFLKLG
-444 PDFQTKLADPSN
+444 ADFQTKLANPAN
-456 LPFTEVIQTERGY
+456 LPFSDVIQTDRDY
-469 LDVLAAPVRDKD
+469 LDILAAPVRDKD
-481 DVLLGTMLAWNDV
+481 NVLLGTMLAWNAV
-494 SEREESKIAVTEMMA
+494 TEREESRIAVSEMMI
-509 EVSRVAQSV
+509 EVARVAQSV

-526 RLASELSNQSEN
+526 SLASELTGQSES
-538 TVQQSGSALDVSR
+538 TAQHSGSALDVSR
-551 EAASNTRNVATAVE
+551 EAASNTQNVATAVE

-577 ATEASTVTGRAREE
+577 ASEASSVTGRAQQE

-598 IGSLEKASAEIGSI
+598 IGSLEKASSEIGSI

-632 EAERAGEL
+632 EAERAGPL

-650 VKSLADQTANATGQI
+650 VKSLADQTASATGQI
-665 GDLTTAIQEEVQ
+665 GDLTAAIQQEVQ

-684 TVGEVIHQV
+684 TVGDVIHQV

-701 HSVDEQ
+701 QSVDEQ
-707 RRATGEISENVQ
+707 RRATSEISENVQ
-719 RIAAGAG
+719 RIAEGAG
-726 SMDEMITFVNDGAQG
+726 SMDQMIRFVNDGAQG

-752 SHNLSEVARN
+752 SHQLSEMARN
-762 LSEKMR
+762 LSNRMR

>member
-1 MTGDKATKTAIAGG
+1 MTGDKAAKTAITGG

-67 VGSRIATDYAAKI
+67 VGSRIATDYADKI

-104 MQAELDI
+104 MKAELDI

-124 LIDAIAYDQEFNEL
+124 LLDAVAYDQEFNQL
-138 ATSKANL
+138 ATSEANL

-153 EVKAFLANRQKA
+153 DVKAYLANREKA
-165 EARKPASFMWATA
+165 EARKPASFMWATP

-200 IITAPLPQ
+200 VITDPLPQ
-208 LAGIGKVLG
+208 LEGIGKVLG

-230 FESREAPAEAQ
+230 FESLESPEMAQAEAEAPSAED
-241 VATETETETAPASTA
+241 APVPA
-256 DATGAASEGSATEAA
+256 DDAGDAAPEAA
-271 SDTASPQSSISDTYR
+271 NEASDMAAAESSETHR
-286 AAVDVVISDGRGGVW
+286 AAVSLTIDDGRGGVW
-301 AEARFDRDVSDFY
+301 AEARFDRDISDFY
-314 AQTDSLRLL
+314 EQTNSLRLL

-333 AGWIAGWILLRTT
+333 AGWIVGWILLRTT

-358 TSISSGDTNVILPVV
+358 TSISNGDTNVNLPDV

-392 RQALILQ
+392 RQAMILQ

-411 IRPDGKPSYLNASAQ
+411 ILADGKLSYLNASAQ
-426 LYLGG
+426 DYLGG
-431 TTATISGDFLNLG
+431 TPQTVSGDFLNLG
-444 PDFQTKLADPSN
+444 SDFQAKLANPNN
-456 LPFTEVIQTERGY
+456 LPFSEIIQTERGY
-469 LDVLAAPVRDKD
+469 LDILAAPVRDKD
-481 DVLLGTMLAWNDV
+481 NVLLGTMLAWNDV
-494 SEREESKIAVTEMMA
+494 TEREESKIAVTEMMA
-509 EVSRVAQSV
+509 EVARVAQSV

-526 RLASELSNQSEN
+526 SLANELTSQSEN

-577 ATEASTVTGRAREE
+577 ATEASDVTGRAREE

-598 IGSLEKASAEIGSI
+598 IGSLEKASSEIGSI

-650 VKSLADQTANATGQI
+650 VKSLADQTASATGQI
-665 GDLTTAIQEEVQ
+665 GDLTAAIQQEVQ

-701 HSVDEQ
+701 QSVDEQ

>member
-1 MTGDKATKTAIAGG
+1 MTGDKAAKTAIAGG

-67 VGSRIATDYAAKI
+67 VGSRIATDYADKI

-104 MQAELDI
+104 MQAELNI

-124 LIDAIAYDQEFNEL
+124 LIAAISYDQEFNQL
-138 ATSKANL
+138 ATSEANL

-153 EVKAFLANRQKA
+153 DVKAYLIGRDKA
-165 EARKPASFMWATA
+165 EARKPASFMWATP

-200 IITAPLPQ
+200 VITDPLPQ

-223 DNSGTVL
+223 DNSGNVL
-230 FESREAPAEAQ
+230 FESLEAPAEAEADAAPAAEGDA
-241 VATETETETAPASTA
+241 ATENAGDATPQPSSEVPAPETAKA
-256 DATGAASEGSATEAA
+256 G
-271 SDTASPQSSISDTYR
+271 DTHR
-286 AAVDVVISDGRGGVW
+286 AAVEVMISDGRGGVW

-333 AGWIAGWILLRTT
+333 AAWIVGWILLRTT
-346 VLRNLRAFARAM
+346 VLRNLRAFAGAM
-358 TSISSGDTNVILPVV
+358 TSISNGDTNVNLPNV

-411 IRPDGKPSYLNASAQ
+411 ILPDGKLSYLNASAQ
-426 LYLGG
+426 EYLCG

-444 PDFQTKLADPSN
+444 SDFQAKLANPNN
-456 LPFTEVIQTERGY
+456 LPFTEIIQTERGY
-469 LDVLAAPVRDKD
+469 LDILAAPVRDKD
-481 DVLLGTMLAWNDV
+481 NVLLGTMLAWNDV
-494 SEREESKIAVTEMMA
+494 SEREESKIAVTELMA
-509 EVSRVAQSV
+509 EVARVAQSV

-526 RLASELSNQSEN
+526 SLASELTNQSEN
-538 TVQQSGSALDVSR
+538 TVHQSGGALDVSR

-598 IGSLEKASAEIGSI
+598 IGSLEKASSEIGSI

-650 VKSLADQTANATGQI
+650 VKSLADQTASATGQI
-665 GDLTTAIQEEVQ
+665 GDLTAAIQEEVQ

-701 HSVDEQ
+701 QSVDEQ

-726 SMDEMITFVNDGAQG
+726 SMDEMITFVNDGAQS
-741 TGRNAHDLNTA
+741 TGRSAHDLNTA

>member
-1 MTGDKATKTAIAGG
+1 MTGDKAAKTAISGG
-15 ATSLLTL
+15 ANSLLTL

-104 MQAELDI
+104 MKAELDI
-111 LSNAREVVQGDVN
+111 LSNAREVVQGNVH
-124 LIDAIAYDQEFNEL
+124 LIDAISYDQEFNQLTRSE
-138 ATSKANL
+138 ANL
-145 GASVTDDP
+145 GASITDNPDI
-153 EVKAFLANRQKA
+153 KAYLTSREKA
-165 EARKPASFMWATA
+165 EARKPASFMWATP

-200 IITAPLPQ
+200 IITDPLPQ
-208 LAGIGKVLG
+208 LEGIGKVLG
-217 GNFQIL
+217 GNFEIL
-223 DNSGTVL
+223 DHSGAVL
-230 FESREAPAEAQ
+230 FESLENETSP
-241 VATETETETAPASTA
+241 TEETTTDSDNGSTDTTDITAN
-256 DATGAASEGSATEAA
+256 
-271 SDTASPQSSISDTYR
+271 SDITTYR
-286 AAVDVVISDGRGGVW
+286 AAVDVTIADGRGGVW
-301 AEARFDRDVSDFY
+301 ATARFDRDVSDFY
-314 AQTDSLRLL
+314 AQTDSLRTL

-333 AGWIAGWILLRTT
+333 AGWIAGWILLRST

-358 TSISSGDTNVILPVV
+358 TAISKGDTNVALPEV

-411 IRPDGKPSYLNASAQ
+411 ILPDGKLSYLNASAQ
-426 LYLGG
+426 TYLGG
-431 TTATISGDFLNLG
+431 DTSTIAGDFLDLG
-444 PDFQTKLADPSN
+444 AEFQTKLGDPSN
-456 LPFTEVIQTERGY
+456 LPFSEVIQTDRGY
-469 LDVLAAPVRDKD
+469 LDILAAPVRDKD
-481 DVLLGTMLAWNDV
+481 NVLLGTMLAWNDV

-509 EVSRVAQSV
+509 EVARVAQSV
-518 TEQSEGLL
+518 TKQSEGLL
-526 RLASELSNQSEN
+526 NLASELTSQSEN
-538 TVQQSGSALDVSR
+538 TIQQSGSALDVSR

-577 ATEASTVTGRAREE
+577 ATEASDVTGRAREE

-598 IGSLEKASAEIGSI
+598 IVSLEKASSEIGSI

-650 VKSLADQTANATGQI
+650 VKSLADQTASATGQI
-665 GDLTTAIQEEVQ
+665 GDLTAAIQQEVQ
-677 KAAHSIS
+677 KAARSIS

-719 RIAAGAG
+719 RIADGAG
-726 SMDEMITFVNDGAQG
+726 SMDELITLVNDGAQG

-752 SHNLSEVARN
+752 SHKLSEVAHN

-768 EFSERM
+768 AFSDRM

>member
-1 MTGDKATKTAIAGG
+1 MTGDKAAKTAIAGG

-67 VGSRIATDYAAKI
+67 VGSRIATDYADKI

-104 MQAELDI
+104 MQAELNI

-124 LIDAIAYDQEFNEL
+124 LIAAISYDQEFNQL
-138 ATSKANL
+138 ATSEANL

-153 EVKAFLANRQKA
+153 DVKAYLIGRDKA
-165 EARKPASFMWATA
+165 EARKPASFMWATP

-200 IITAPLPQ
+200 VITDPLPQ

-223 DNSGTVL
+223 DNSGNVL
-230 FESREAPAEAQ
+230 FESLEAPAEAEADTAPTAEGDAAPENAGDAAPEASSE
-241 VATETETETAPASTA
+241 VPAPETAKA
-256 DATGAASEGSATEAA
+256 G
-271 SDTASPQSSISDTYR
+271 DTTHR
-286 AAVDVVISDGRGGVW
+286 AAVEVMISDGRGGVW

-333 AGWIAGWILLRTT
+333 AAWIVGWILLRTT
-346 VLRNLRAFARAM
+346 VLRNLRAFAGAM
-358 TSISSGDTNVILPVV
+358 TSISNGDTNVNLPNV

-411 IRPDGKPSYLNASAQ
+411 ILPDGKLSYLNASAQ
-426 LYLGG
+426 EYLGG

-444 PDFQTKLADPSN
+444 SEFQAKLANPNN
-456 LPFTEVIQTERGY
+456 LPFTEIIQTDRGY
-469 LDVLAAPVRDKD
+469 LDILAAPVRDKD
-481 DVLLGTMLAWNDV
+481 NVLLGTMLAWNDV
-494 SEREESKIAVTEMMA
+494 SEREESKIAVTELMA
-509 EVSRVAQSV
+509 EVARVAQSV

-526 RLASELSNQSEN
+526 SLASELTNQSEN
-538 TVQQSGSALDVSR
+538 TVQQSGGALDVSR

-598 IGSLEKASAEIGSI
+598 IGSLEKASSEIGSI

-650 VKSLADQTANATGQI
+650 VKSLADQTASATGQI
-665 GDLTTAIQEEVQ
+665 GDLTAAIQEEVQ

-701 HSVDEQ
+701 QSVDEQ

-726 SMDEMITFVNDGAQG
+726 SMDEMITFVNDGAQS
-741 TGRNAHDLNTA
+741 TGRSAHDLNTA

>member
-1 MTGDKATKTAIAGG
+1 
-15 ATSLLTL
+15 
-22 RRILLVTGLLV
+22 
-33 SGAVTWMLL
+33 MLL
-42 WTGDTYRNF
+42 WTGDTYRNI

-67 VGSRIATDYAAKI
+67 VGSRIATDYADKI

-104 MQAELDI
+104 MQAELNI

-124 LIDAIAYDQEFNEL
+124 LIGAISYDQEFNQL
-138 ATSKANL
+138 ATSEANL

-153 EVKAFLANRQKA
+153 DVKAYLIGRDKA
-165 EARKPASFMWATA
+165 EARKPASFMWATP

-200 IITAPLPQ
+200 VITDPLPQ

-223 DNSGTVL
+223 DNSGNVL
-230 FESREAPAEAQ
+230 FESLEAPAEAE
-241 VATETETETAPASTA
+241 AETAPTA
-256 DATGAASEGSATEAA
+256 EGDAAPENGGDATPEASN
-271 SDTASPQSSISDTYR
+271 DTPAPETAKAGDTHR
-286 AAVDVVISDGRGGVW
+286 AAVEVMISDGRGGVW

-333 AGWIAGWILLRTT
+333 AAWIVGWILLRTT
-346 VLRNLRAFARAM
+346 VLRNLRAFAGAM
-358 TSISSGDTNVILPVV
+358 TSISNGDTNVNLPNV

-411 IRPDGKPSYLNASAQ
+411 ILPDGKLSYLNASAQ
-426 LYLGG
+426 DYLGG

-444 PDFQTKLADPSN
+444 SDFQAKLANPNN
-456 LPFTEVIQTERGY
+456 LPFTEIIQTDRGY
-469 LDVLAAPVRDKD
+469 LDILAAPVRDKD
-481 DVLLGTMLAWNDV
+481 NVRLGTMLAWNDV
-494 SEREESKIAVTEMMA
+494 SEREESKIAVTELMA
-509 EVSRVAQSV
+509 EVARVAQSV

-526 RLASELSNQSEN
+526 SLASELTNQSEN
-538 TVQQSGSALDVSR
+538 TVQQSGGALDVSR

-598 IGSLEKASAEIGSI
+598 IGSLEKASSEIGSI

-650 VKSLADQTANATGQI
+650 VKSLADQTASATGQI
-665 GDLTTAIQEEVQ
+665 GDLTAAIQEEVQ

-701 HSVDEQ
+701 QSVDEQ

-726 SMDEMITFVNDGAQG
+726 SMDEMITFVNDGAQS
-741 TGRNAHDLNTA
+741 TGRSAHDLNTA

>member
-1 MTGDKATKTAIAGG
+1 MTGDKAAKTAIAGG

-67 VGSRIATDYAAKI
+67 VGSRIATDYADKI

-104 MQAELDI
+104 MQAELNI

-124 LIDAIAYDQEFNEL
+124 LIAAISYDQEFNQL
-138 ATSKANL
+138 ATSEANL

-153 EVKAFLANRQKA
+153 DVKAYLIGREKA
-165 EARKPASFMWATA
+165 EARKPASFMWSTP

-200 IITAPLPQ
+200 VITDPLPQ

-223 DNSGTVL
+223 DKSGDVL
-230 FESREAPAEAQ
+230 FESLENPAAESEAAPAVEAE
-241 VATETETETAPASTA
+241 ASGETAA
-256 DATGAASEGSATEAA
+256 DAA
-271 SDTASPQSSISDTYR
+271 DASPAATPDASAPETAKVGGTHR
-286 AAVDVVISDGRGGVW
+286 AAVDVMISDGRGGVW
-301 AEARFDRDVSDFY
+301 AEARFDRDISDFY

-333 AGWIAGWILLRTT
+333 AAWIVGWILLRTT
-346 VLRNLRAFARAM
+346 VLRNLRAFAGAM
-358 TSISSGDTNVILPVV
+358 TSISNGDTNVSLPNV

-411 IRPDGKPSYLNASAQ
+411 ILPDGKLSYLNASAQ
-426 LYLGG
+426 EYLGG
-431 TTATISGDFLNLG
+431 TTATISGDFLKLG
-444 PDFQTKLADPSN
+444 SEFQTKLGNPNN
-456 LPFTEVIQTERGY
+456 LPFTEIIETDRGY
-469 LDVLAAPVRDKD
+469 LDILAAPVRDKD
-481 DVLLGTMLAWNDV
+481 NVLLGTMLAWNDV
-494 SEREESKIAVTEMMA
+494 SEREESKIAVTELMA
-509 EVSRVAQSV
+509 EVARVAQSV

-526 RLASELSNQSEN
+526 SLASELTSQSEN
-538 TVQQSGSALDVSR
+538 TVQQSGGALDVSR

-598 IGSLEKASAEIGSI
+598 IGSLEKASSEIGSI

-650 VKSLADQTANATGQI
+650 VKSLADQTASATGQI
-665 GDLTTAIQEEVQ
+665 GDLTAAIQEEVQ

-701 HSVDEQ
+701 QSVDEQ

-726 SMDEMITFVNDGAQG
+726 SMDEMITFVNDGAQS
-741 TGRNAHDLNTA
+741 TGRSAHDLNTA

>member
-1 MTGDKATKTAIAGG
+1 MTGDKAAKTAISEG
-15 ATSLLTL
+15 AASLLTL

-51 AIETL
+51 AVETL

-67 VGSRIATDYAAKI
+67 VGSRVATDYGDKI

-104 MQAELDI
+104 MKAELDI
-111 LSNAREVVQGDVN
+111 LSNAREVVQGDLN
-124 LIDAIAYDQEFNEL
+124 LIEAVAYDQEFNQL
-138 ATSKANL
+138 ATSQANL
-145 GASVTDDP
+145 GSSITDDP
-153 EVKAFLANRQKA
+153 EIKAYLMGRDKG
-165 EARKPASFMWATA
+165 EARKPASFMWSTP
-178 DGRPVFSLIL
+178 DGRPVFSLVL

-200 IITAPLPQ
+200 IITDPLPT

-223 DNSGTVL
+223 DNSGAVL
-230 FESREAPAEAQ
+230 FESLEDGAAEEGG
-241 VATETETETAPASTA
+241 VAVSEPDESAEGQA
-256 DATGAASEGSATEAA
+256 DAGTSVTDAPKTPAAGTH
-271 SDTASPQSSISDTYR
+271 R
-286 AAVDVVISDGRGGVW
+286 AAVDVTISDGRGGVW
-301 AEARFDRDVSDFY
+301 AEARFDRDISDFY
-314 AQTDSLRLL
+314 DQTDSLRTL

-328 VGVLL
+328 VGVLI
-333 AGWIAGWILLRTT
+333 AVWIAGWVLLRST
-346 VLRNLRAFARAM
+346 VFRNLRGFARAM
-358 TSISSGDTNVILPVV
+358 TSISQGDTNVNLPKV

-399 NMVENTPTMTAM
+399 NMVENTPTMTAL
-411 IRPDGKPSYLNASAQ
+411 ISPDGKLSYLNASAQ
-426 LYLGG
+426 EYVGG
-431 TTATISGDFLNLG
+431 TVGSVSEDFLKLG
-444 PDFQTKLADPSN
+444 ADFQAKLANPAN
-456 LPFTEVIQTERGY
+456 LPFSDVIQTDRDY
-469 LDVLAAPVRDKD
+469 LDILAAPVRDKD
-481 DVLLGTMLAWNDV
+481 NVLLGTMLAWNAV
-494 SEREESKIAVTEMMA
+494 TEREESRIAVSEMMV
-509 EVSRVAQSV
+509 EVARVAQSV

-526 RLASELSNQSEN
+526 SLASELTGQSES
-538 TVQQSGSALDVSR
+538 TAEHSGSALDVSR
-551 EAASNTRNVATAVE
+551 EAASNTQNVATAVE

-577 ATEASTVTGRAREE
+577 ASEASSVTGRAQME

-598 IGSLEKASAEIGSI
+598 IGSLEKASSEIGSI

-632 EAERAGEL
+632 EAERAGPL

-650 VKSLADQTANATGQI
+650 VKSLADQTASATGQI
-665 GDLTTAIQEEVQ
+665 GDLTAAIQQEVQ

-684 TVGEVIHQV
+684 TVGDVIHQV

-701 HSVDEQ
+701 QSVDEQ
-707 RRATGEISENVQ
+707 RRATSEISENVQ
-719 RIAAGAG
+719 RIAEGAG
-726 SMDEMITFVNDGAQG
+726 SMDQMIRFVNDGAQG

-752 SHNLSEVARN
+752 SHQLSEMARN
-762 LSEKMR
+762 LSNRMR
-768 EFSERM
+768 EFSDRM

>member
-1 MTGDKATKTAIAGG
+1 
-15 ATSLLTL
+15 
-22 RRILLVTGLLV
+22 
-33 SGAVTWMLL
+33 MLL

-67 VGSRIATDYAAKI
+67 VGSRIATDYADKI

-104 MQAELDI
+104 MQAELNI

-124 LIDAIAYDQEFNEL
+124 LIAAISYDQEFNQL
-138 ATSKANL
+138 ATSEANL

-153 EVKAFLANRQKA
+153 DVKAYLIGRDKA
-165 EARKPASFMWATA
+165 EARKPASFMWATP

-200 IITAPLPQ
+200 VITDPLPQ

-223 DNSGTVL
+223 DNSGNVL
-230 FESREAPAEAQ
+230 FESLEAPAEAEAEAAPPAEGDA
-241 VATETETETAPASTA
+241 ATENAGDAAPQASSEAPAPETAKA
-256 DATGAASEGSATEAA
+256 G
-271 SDTASPQSSISDTYR
+271 DTHR
-286 AAVDVVISDGRGGVW
+286 AAVEVMISDGRGGVW

-333 AGWIAGWILLRTT
+333 AAWIVGWILLRTT
-346 VLRNLRAFARAM
+346 VLRNLRAFAGAM
-358 TSISSGDTNVILPVV
+358 TSISNGDTNVNLPNV

-411 IRPDGKPSYLNASAQ
+411 ILPDGKLSYLNASAQ
-426 LYLGG
+426 DYLGG

-444 PDFQTKLADPSN
+444 SDFQAKLANPNN
-456 LPFTEVIQTERGY
+456 LPFTEIIQTDRGY
-469 LDVLAAPVRDKD
+469 LDILAAPVRDKD
-481 DVLLGTMLAWNDV
+481 NVLLGTMLAWNDV
-494 SEREESKIAVTEMMA
+494 SEREESKIAVTELMA
-509 EVSRVAQSV
+509 EVARVAQSV

-526 RLASELSNQSEN
+526 SLASELTNQSEN
-538 TVQQSGSALDVSR
+538 TVQQSGGALDVSR

-598 IGSLEKASAEIGSI
+598 IGSLEKASSEIGSI

-650 VKSLADQTANATGQI
+650 VKSLADQTASATGQI
-665 GDLTTAIQEEVQ
+665 GDLTAAIQEEVQ

-701 HSVDEQ
+701 QSVDEQ

-726 SMDEMITFVNDGAQG
+726 SMDEMITFVNDGAQS
-741 TGRNAHDLNTA
+741 TGRSAHDLNTA

>member
-1 MTGDKATKTAIAGG
+1 
-15 ATSLLTL
+15 
-22 RRILLVTGLLV
+22 
-33 SGAVTWMLL
+33 
-42 WTGDTYRNF
+42 
-51 AIETL
+51 
-56 NNSVSGTVNFF
+56 
-67 VGSRIATDYAAKI
+67 DYADKI

-93 VKSYQ
+93 AKSYQ

-104 MQAELDI
+104 MQAELNI

-124 LIDAIAYDQEFNEL
+124 LIAAISYDQEFNQL
-138 ATSKANL
+138 ATSEANL

-153 EVKAFLANRQKA
+153 DVKAYLIGRDKA
-165 EARKPASFMWATA
+165 DARKPASFMWATP

-200 IITAPLPQ
+200 VITDPLPQ

-223 DNSGTVL
+223 DNSGNVL
-230 FESREAPAEAQ
+230 FESLEAPAEA
-241 VATETETETAPASTA
+241 ETETAPPAEGDAAPENAGDAAPQAS
-256 DATGAASEGSATEAA
+256 SEVPAPETTKAG
-271 SDTASPQSSISDTYR
+271 DTHR
-286 AAVDVVISDGRGGVW
+286 AAVEVMISDGRGGVW

-333 AGWIAGWILLRTT
+333 AAWIVGWILLRTT
-346 VLRNLRAFARAM
+346 VLRNLRAFAGAM
-358 TSISSGDTNVILPVV
+358 TSISNGDTNVNLPNV

-411 IRPDGKPSYLNASAQ
+411 ILPDGKLSYLNASAQ
-426 LYLGG
+426 EYLGG

-444 PDFQTKLADPSN
+444 SEFQAKLANPNN
-456 LPFTEVIQTERGY
+456 LPFTEIIQTDRGY
-469 LDVLAAPVRDKD
+469 LDILAAPVRDKD
-481 DVLLGTMLAWNDV
+481 NVLLGTMLAWNDV
-494 SEREESKIAVTEMMA
+494 SEREESKIAVTELMA
-509 EVSRVAQSV
+509 EVARVAQSV

-526 RLASELSNQSEN
+526 SLASELTNQSEN
-538 TVQQSGSALDVSR
+538 TVQQSGGALDVSR

-598 IGSLEKASAEIGSI
+598 IGSLEKASSEIGSI

-650 VKSLADQTANATGQI
+650 VKSLADQTASATGQI
-665 GDLTTAIQEEVQ
+665 GDLTAAIQEEVQ

-701 HSVDEQ
+701 QSVDEQ

-726 SMDEMITFVNDGAQG
+726 SMDEMITFVNDGAQS
-741 TGRNAHDLNTA
+741 TGRSAHDLNTA